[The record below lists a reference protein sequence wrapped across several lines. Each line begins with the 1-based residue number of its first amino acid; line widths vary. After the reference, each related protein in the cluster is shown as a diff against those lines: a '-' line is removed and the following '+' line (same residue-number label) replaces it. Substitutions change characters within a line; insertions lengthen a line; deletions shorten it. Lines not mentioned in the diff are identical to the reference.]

1 MDNTSAELRAKILAV
16 EVEKQKLQIDLLF
29 SALLIAV
36 GTDYTLDGEN
46 GDLQGFKTLEG
57 LSAIYDA
64 GIPYKI
70 IKKIFPKEF
79 VEHYKYRK
87 EIVDE
92 DNGGARGKV
101 ECVYRSDPL

>member
-1 MDNTSAELRAKILAV
+1 MENTSAELRAKILAV
-16 EVEKQKLQIDLLF
+16 EVEKQKIQIDLLF
-29 SALLIAV
+29 QALLIHC
-36 GTDYTLDGEN
+36 GSDYELDEEN
-46 GDLQGFKTLEG
+46 GSLEGFKTLEG

-70 IKKIFPKEF
+70 IKEVFPKEF

-92 DNGGARGKV
+92 GMEVSGKV
-101 ECVYRSDPL
+101 ERVE